1 VSCGNQ
7 VREHCCHDGEA
18 EEAPV
23 EEWLDIILRPALD
36 LALGD
41 AEPTPTVWVTIRET
55 LEARRQ
61 DGSSGE

>member
-1 VSCGNQ
+1 
-7 VREHCCHDGEA
+7 
-18 EEAPV
+18 V